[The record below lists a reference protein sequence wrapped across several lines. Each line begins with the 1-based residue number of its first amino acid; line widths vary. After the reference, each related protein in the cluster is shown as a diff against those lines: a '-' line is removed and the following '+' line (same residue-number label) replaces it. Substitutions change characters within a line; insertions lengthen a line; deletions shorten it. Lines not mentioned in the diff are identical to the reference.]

1 MQIILFLSYHSANL
15 FDSSC
20 EEENSSIDED
30 VDADSLSFITSV
42 EIERHP
48 SFLMSYFYILMQTF
62 SDILKIFNCN
72 TRVLGRKS
80 MLLGSFAI
88 LFF

>member
-1 MQIILFLSYHSANL
+1 LILLAKK
-15 FDSSC
+15 
-20 EEENSSIDED
+20 ENSSIDED
-30 VDADSLSFITSV
+30 VDAESLSFITSV

-88 LFF
+88 FFTRRFH